1 MILLSFQWN
10 ERQATITRTHYEQAY
25 QMKEEAVV
33 SIHWSFWVISA
44 VALIW
49 NVMGVINF
57 LVQMNPDTIA
67 AYRESERAI
76 IEGRPLW
83 ATVAFA
89 AGVFGGALGS
99 LLLLL
104 RKPAAYYLFIVSLA
118 GVIVTM
124 IHTLGIGIDFGVGE
138 ILGIIL
144 MPLVVAAFL
153 IWYSLWAARR
163 GWVGKAIEIS
173 EDG

>member
-1 MILLSFQWN
+1 MN
-10 ERQATITRTHYEQAY
+10 DKTVGGVR
-25 QMKEEAVV
+25 
-33 SIHWSFWVISA
+33 WSFWTIGA

-57 LVQMNPDTIA
+57 FAQMNPNVLA

-76 IEGRPLW
+76 VEGRPAW
-83 ATVAFA
+83 ATGAFA
-89 AGVFGGALGS
+89 IAVFGGALGC

-104 RKPAAYYLFIVSLA
+104 RKSAAYYLFIASLL

-124 IHTLGIGIDFGVGE
+124 THTLGVGIDFGLGE

-153 IWYSLWAARR
+153 IWYSKQAESK
-163 GWVGKAIEIS
+163 GWIS
-173 EDG
+173 

>member
-1 MILLSFQWN
+1 MN
-10 ERQATITRTHYEQAY
+10 DKT
-25 QMKEEAVV
+25 VGGV
-33 SIHWSFWVISA
+33 HWIFWLIGA

-49 NVMGVINF
+49 NVVGVINF
-57 LVQMNPDTIA
+57 FVQMNPDVLA

-76 IEGRPLW
+76 VEGRPVW
-83 ATVAFA
+83 ATGAFA
-89 AGVFGGALGS
+89 IAVFGGALGC

-104 RKPAAYYLFIVSLA
+104 RKSAAYYLFIASLF

-124 IHTLGIGIDFGVGE
+124 IHTLGVGIDFGLGE

-153 IWYSLWAARR
+153 IWYSKHAESK
-163 GWVGKAIEIS
+163 GWIS
-173 EDG
+173 

>member
-1 MILLSFQWN
+1 MSAKGIGC
-10 ERQATITRTHYEQAY
+10 
-25 QMKEEAVV
+25 V
-33 SIHWSFWVISA
+33 HWSFWVIGA
-44 VALIW
+44 IALVW

-57 LVQMNPDTIA
+57 FVQMNPDVLA

-76 IEGRPLW
+76 VEARPVW
-83 ATVAFA
+83 ATGAFA
-89 AGVFGGALGS
+89 IAVFGGALGC

-104 RKPAAYYLFIVSLA
+104 RNSAAFYLFVGSLL

-124 IHTLGIGIDFGVGE
+124 THTLGAGVDFGPGE

-153 IWYSLWAARR
+153 IWYSKWAGSK
-163 GWVGKAIEIS
+163 GWIS
-173 EDG
+173 